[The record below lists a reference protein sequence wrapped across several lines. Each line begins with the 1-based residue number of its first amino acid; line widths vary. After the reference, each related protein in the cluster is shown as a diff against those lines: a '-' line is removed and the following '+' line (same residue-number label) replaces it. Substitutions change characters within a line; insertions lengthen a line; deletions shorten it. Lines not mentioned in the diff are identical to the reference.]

1 MKKIKKKSYQEA
13 NEMLESYNKL
23 SDLEYPIETDV
34 VHLIS
39 IAENIKSISEKTK
52 TFWETRTKIMESL
65 AEKDKNGKI
74 KKKHNEDVGFYE
86 YIFSSENKIIWE
98 EKLEEL
104 RNTEVEIEI
113 YFLEKS
119 NFKDVKGLKPSYLVG
134 ILDTL
139 V

>member
-1 MKKIKKKSYQEA
+1 MKKTYQEA

-65 AEKDKNGKI
+65 AEKDKDGEI
-74 KKKHNEDVGFYE
+74 KKKHNKELDITE
-86 YIFSSENKIIWE
+86 MIFSSKNRIIWG

-113 YFLEKS
+113 SNLEKV
-119 NFKDVKGLKPSYLVG
+119 NFKNVKGLKPLYLIG

-139 V
+139 E